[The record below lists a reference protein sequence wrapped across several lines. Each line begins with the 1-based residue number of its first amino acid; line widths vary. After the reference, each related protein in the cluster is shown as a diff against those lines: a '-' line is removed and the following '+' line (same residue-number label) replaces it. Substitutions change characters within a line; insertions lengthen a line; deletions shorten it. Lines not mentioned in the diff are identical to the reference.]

1 LGVLAVAEELLD
13 ARYSNVVTVVDMLHF
28 DPLFKVKKSDIIFL
42 EEDYDLIIPV
52 LNLGL

>member
-28 DPLFKVKKSDIIFL
+28 DPLLKAKKGEIIFL
-42 EEDYDLIIPV
+42 EEGYDSIIPV